1 MLSPKRVLSAV
12 GQLVRLF
19 SLTLL
24 VPIPFAFVYEPYDL
38 AMGAL
43 RMPAN
48 ALVFLASFLVAT
60 SVWLPIHVLTRRQRD
75 QDLQEREAYLTVGA
89 GWIAM
94 VLVGMLPFLMSQV
107 IPNPIDAFFET
118 MAGIT
123 TTGSTL
129 IQTDLDSIPRS
140 VMLWRA
146 LLQYVGGM
154 GIIVLGVALLARLS
168 HGGIQLL
175 AAEAP
180 GPSVTRLRPK
190 LAQTA
195 KILWSVYAIF
205 SGVVFAVLL
214 AVFLSGDMRLS
225 DAIYDAFI
233 HTFTSLSTG
242 GFNNHSTSIAHF
254 GSWIVE
260 LVLLV
265 TMLVA
270 GTNFTL
276 HYHALQ
282 GDWRRILKDSEW
294 RFYMA
299 LFFGI
304 TLVVTL
310 LLALDGQGIVSSLRG
325 ASFTVA
331 SLLTSTG
338 YATAD
343 FDTWPDAARFL
354 LLVLMFTGGTA
365 GSTAGGLKV
374 VRILILLKVVRRSF
388 QKLLHPRAVIPIRLG
403 KQTLKDETVWTVI
416 AFFFTYVTLWMVGTL
431 IIVATDP
438 VLGLVDGASA
448 AASAIGNMG
457 PALGVAGPTQGYWD
471 LLPSSKLVLSFLMW
485 AGRLELFAALLL
497 LNPQAWKN

>member
-38 AMGAL
+38 AIGGL
-43 RMPAN
+43 RVPAN
-48 ALVFLASFLVAT
+48 AFVFLASFLIA
-60 SVWLPIHVLTRRQRD
+60 SGVWLPIHLLTKRQRD
-75 QDLQEREAYLTVGA
+75 QDLQEREAYLTVGV
-89 GWIAM
+89 GWVA
-94 VLVGMLPFLMSQV
+94 LVVVAMLPFLMSRV
-107 IPNPIDAFFET
+107 IADPVDAFFEA

-123 TTGSTL
+123 TTGATIL
-129 IQTDLDSIPRS
+129 DQDLDSVPRS
-140 VMLWRA
+140 IMLWRA

-175 AAEAP
+175 QAEAP
-180 GPSVTRLRPK
+180 GPSVTRLQPK

-205 SGVVFAVLL
+205 SAVVFAVLF
-214 AVFLSGDMRLS
+214 AVFFTSGMPAL
-225 DAIYDAFI
+225 DAVYDAFI

-242 GFNNHSTSIAHF
+242 GFSNHSASIAHY

-265 TMLVA
+265 AMLVA

-282 GDWRRILKDSEW
+282 GDWRRLWKDSEW
-294 RFYMA
+294 RFYMT

-304 TLVVTL
+304 SLVIAL
-310 LLALDGQGIVSSLRG
+310 ILALDGQGIVSSLRG
-325 ASFTVA
+325 SAFTVG

-338 YATAD
+338 YGTAD
-343 FDTWPDAARFL
+343 FDTWPDAAKFL
-354 LLVLMFTGGTA
+354 LLVVMFTGGTA
-365 GSTAGGLKV
+365 GSTGGGLKV
-374 VRILILLKVVRRSF
+374 VRILILLKVVRRAF

-403 KQTLKDETVWTVI
+403 QQTLKDETVWTVI
-416 AFFFTYVTLWMVGTL
+416 AFFFTYITLWMVGTL
-431 IIVATDP
+431 VIVATDP
-438 VLGLVDGASA
+438 VLGLIDGASA

-457 PALGVAGPTQGYWD
+457 PGLGVVGPTQGYWD
-471 LLPSSKLVLSFLMW
+471 LLPSSKMVLSFLMW
-485 AGRLELFAALLL
+485 AGRLELFAALLV
-497 LNPQAWKN
+497 LNPAAWKN